1 MKTFKEIIGRW
12 QLKKMK
18 RNMEPVARS
27 FPADLMKPKNILV
40 CLPGSLRE
48 LTLVKQFLPD
58 ISSLF
63 KSASI
68 TLLAIPGVRLNEIYP
83 RRGYQLLTPSSDQL
97 SWSGIPSKSYIET
110 LKQFKFD
117 MVLDLNLEPSFFT
130 SAVLLSFPAAI
141 RIGRGNHLGRPFYNL
156 EIKTKYLRDER
167 NIYRSLL
174 DTLEAI
180 IRPQGDRPAVNLGGQ

>member
-1 MKTFKEIIGRW
+1 MKKLKEIIGRW

-18 RNMEPVARS
+18 RTMEPVARS
-27 FPADLMKPKNILV
+27 FPADLMKPKSILV

-63 KSASI
+63 RTASI

-97 SWSGIPSKSYIET
+97 SWSGVPSKSYIET

-180 IRPQGDRPAVNLGGQ
+180 IRPQGDRPAVNMGGQ